1 LKPIEPEIVF
11 PEDEDKKRQRSQKIT
26 YFGLM
31 SKIFF
36 AAFLIEVF
44 KRGCLF
50 WIVLFLL
57 ILVMI
62 FM

>member
-1 LKPIEPEIVF
+1 MKPIEPEIVF
-11 PEDEDKKRQRSQKIT
+11 PEDEDKKRQGSQKIT
-26 YFGLM
+26 FFGLIIM
-31 SKIFF
+31 IFF

-57 ILVMI
+57 ILVII